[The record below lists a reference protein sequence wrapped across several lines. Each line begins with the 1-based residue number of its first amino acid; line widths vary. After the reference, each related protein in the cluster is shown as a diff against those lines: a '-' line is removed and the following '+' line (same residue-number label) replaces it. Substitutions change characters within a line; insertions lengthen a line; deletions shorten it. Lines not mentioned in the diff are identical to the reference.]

1 MTSETLEPG
10 LDLPTRTEALESLL
24 VERGLVDAKTIE
36 TFIGIYETQVGP
48 MNGAKV
54 VARAWTDPDY
64 QARLLADG
72 TAAIAELGFK
82 GPQGEHIVVLENT
95 PQVHHVVVC
104 TLCSCY
110 PWPVLGLPPAW
121 YKDSAYRSRVV
132 REPRAVL
139 AEWGTEVGADVEVR
153 VHDSSS
159 EVRYLVLPERPAGT
173 ERPVGGGARR
183 ARHAATHGGRD
194 EGGAS
199 RSTVVTAV
207 LPELDVDGPAAPPRS
222 NGELVFAEPWEGR
235 AFGLRHGPRRPRC
248 AGLRRV
254 PRRADRPHRG
264 LGGGAAARG
273 VLVATTGAGCRR
285 SSRSSTA
292 GAGR

>member
-1 MTSETLEPG
+1 VTSETLEPG

-24 VERGLVDAKTIE
+24 VERGLADTKTIE

-64 QARLLADG
+64 RARLLADG

-82 GPQGEHIVVLENT
+82 GPQGEHMVVLENT

-139 AEWGTEVGADVEVR
+139 AEWGTEVGAEVQVR

-173 ERPVGGGARR
+173 EDLSEEELATLVTRDNMVGVTKVAPPGAR
-183 ARHAATHGGRD
+183 
-194 EGGAS
+194 S
-199 RSTVVTAV
+199 
-207 LPELDVDGPAAPPRS
+207 
-222 NGELVFAEPWEGR
+222 
-235 AFGLRHGPRRPRC
+235 
-248 AGLRRV
+248 
-254 PRRADRPHRG
+254 
-264 LGGGAAARG
+264 
-273 VLVATTGAGCRR
+273 
-285 SSRSSTA
+285 
-292 GAGR
+292 